1 MYSETEQ
8 RNDKKQY
15 EHVDDDVLNI
25 CVQKSE
31 RDGIV
36 NSMGHGF

>member
-1 MYSETEQ
+1 VYSETQ
-8 RNDKKQY
+8 QSNDKKQY

-25 CVQKSE
+25 CVQKLE

-36 NSMGHGF
+36 NGMGHCF